1 MLLHHVLAQ
10 SSLLLNFI
18 EIKIGLRNIWMCVL
32 LCINMCQ
39 FVYRLESPEMVKRL
53 SVLMIISCAYLTI
66 LSSITLAT
74 CVLMLLKL
82 NHDHDQIISALLHAQ
97 RVPAVTWPDPPW
109 ARQGAAHGSRP
120 AAALRND
127 TPKMNV
133 NTNFQKARVYSGL
146 WRPVLANWCTAA
158 RAGVFMLCL

>member
-1 MLLHHVLAQ
+1 MFLLKVPLR
-10 SSLLLNFI
+10 FI

-32 LCINMCQ
+32 SCVNM

-53 SVLMIISCAYLTI
+53 SVLIIISCAYLTI

-74 CVLMLLKL
+74 CLATCWNSTTTTIKL
-82 NHDHDQIISALLHAQ
+82 YLPFCMHSEPQPSHDRTH
-97 RVPAVTWPDPPW
+97 P
-109 ARQGAAHGSRP
+109 AHGSRP

-133 NTNFQKARVYSGL
+133 NTKFQKARVYSGW
-146 WRPVLANWCTAA
+146 WRPVLANWCIAA